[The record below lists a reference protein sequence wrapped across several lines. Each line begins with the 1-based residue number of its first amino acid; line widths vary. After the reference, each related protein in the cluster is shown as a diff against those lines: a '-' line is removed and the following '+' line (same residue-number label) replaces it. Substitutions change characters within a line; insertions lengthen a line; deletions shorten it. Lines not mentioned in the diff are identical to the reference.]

1 MRAHRG
7 LVLALVALLVA
18 PSAALAATDDASKLA
33 IPRAGD
39 RGTYTL
45 VDPLPRGAE
54 APDGDK
60 APVLRFA
67 IDHPELRTDAYGT
80 QRELFPVTLDPAP
93 EAAPTGP
100 QDRAWQPW
108 TTWLLHRGA
117 GPIATDQ
124 PAPPSHGF
132 TFTAGPLG
140 DGDDDGPRASGQLRY
155 AHAAQALDGPA
166 CWLVAVISAER
177 FGPGLADALAP
188 CGRALAQAAATN
200 GTALSIQADPVQ
212 RLTDGSE
219 QVTLHVTVDQPGL
232 EAQLSLTYRSTVP
245 VPTRIQLE
253 AQHAPGV
260 ADPAAFSWV
269 WDEIVRPID
278 ELTRG
283 PDPGERTPGTRGEP
297 IEATLELSRF
307 SRGDGPRLPAGELVD
322 WPNTRESL
330 HRAPVTTW
338 GPKDGGDTF
347 ELTRAE
353 ASSAIEADPTLSE
366 FHDWRETHPEARAIL
381 ASHQVLDEGRTEAWS
396 FWFVAPDR
404 TAWAIRSERQLD
416 AGIEAVRD
424 PVERATIVNDAE
436 QMQRFPPCPAGCTF
450 DVTPALDR
458 VPTIRSAIEI
468 WQREASIT
476 SGTSTPSAYVWVQSP
491 WFGEMRIA
499 AGWGPSPGDAWPPT
513 LPTARDVRGGGNAS
527 AILVSPHDGAL
538 TERQG
543 LETQRHVDPL
553 PASATL
559 APAAVVDEGS
569 PGATLALVAAGVA
582 TLAAIATA
590 VRTRR
595 GR

>member
-1 MRAHRG
+1 MRARPG
-7 LVLALVALLVA
+7 FALALIALLVA
-18 PSAALAATDDASKLA
+18 PSASLATTDDAPGLA

-45 VDPLPRGAE
+45 VDPLPRGVE
-54 APDGDK
+54 LPEGDA

-67 IDHPELRTDAYGT
+67 IDRPELRTDAYGT

-100 QDRAWQPW
+100 EDRAWQPW
-108 TTWLLHRGA
+108 TTWLVNRDA
-117 GPIATDQ
+117 GPIATDK

-140 DGDDDGPRASGQLRY
+140 DGDDDGPRANGQLRY

-166 CWLVAVISAER
+166 CWLVAGLSAER
-177 FGPGLADALAP
+177 LGPGLADGLAP
-188 CGRALAQAAATN
+188 CGLDLGHAAATN
-200 GTALSIQADPVQ
+200 GAPLSIHADPVE

-232 EAQLSLTYRSTVP
+232 EVQLSLTYRSTVP
-245 VPTRIQLE
+245 VPTRIHLE
-253 AQHAPGV
+253 AQHALGV
-260 ADPAAFSWV
+260 ADPDAVSFV

-278 ELTRG
+278 ELARG
-283 PDPGERTPGTRGEP
+283 PDPGDRTPGTRGEP
-297 IEATLELSRF
+297 VEATLELARF
-307 SRGDGPRLPAGELVD
+307 SRGEGPRVPTGEPVD
-322 WPNTRESL
+322 WPAARESL

-353 ASSAIEADPTLSE
+353 ASSAIEADPTLSG

-404 TAWAIRSERQLD
+404 TAWAVRSERQLD
-416 AGIEAVRD
+416 TGVDAVQD

-436 QMQRFPPCPAGCTF
+436 PMQRFPPCPAGCTF
-450 DVTPALDR
+450 DVTPTLDR

-513 LPTARDVRGGGNAS
+513 LPTAQEAPDGGNAS

-543 LETQRHVDPL
+543 LETHRRLDAL

-559 APAAVVDEGS
+559 TPATVADED
-569 PGATLALVAAGVA
+569 PPTAALALAVAGVA
-582 TLAAIATA
+582 TLATIATA
-590 VRTRR
+590 ARARR
-595 GR
+595 AP